1 MVMVVL
7 GVTPFPPPRPASA
20 CLVGGSLRERPWRE
34 RMRWP
39 MSAQYCDVPAP
50 PVGPLDLSSLFLS
63 TLHRPTKRQGKVSV
77 PPPAGSQETRVGLL
91 CDVVALAQNAEM
103 LMLPVA
109 FCNCIL
115 THEVRGRC
123 SMCPRPSLFSFN

>member
-1 MVMVVL
+1 MW
-7 GVTPFPPPRPASA
+7 RPLS
-20 CLVGGSLRERPWRE
+20 V
-34 RMRWP
+34 
-39 MSAQYCDVPAP
+39 QYCDVPAP

-63 TLHRPTKRQGKVSV
+63 TLHRPTKRQGKVSA
-77 PPPAGSQETRVGLL
+77 PPAGSQETRVGLL

-103 LMLPVA
+103 QMLPVA